1 MLRWRFKTY
10 VSSSGRTEVQDEI
23 DQYEDYSREKFS
35 RAVAHLSV
43 STKDQWNEPQAK
55 KLKNENPLYEI
66 KYTANRCQTRAIGFF
81 DKDGKTFVITN
92 ICTHKQRVYDPP
104 DAFKT
109 AHKRRAQIDTGTA
122 ASVPLQ
128 IFGENFPA
136 DEK

>member
-1 MLRWRFKTY
+1 MLLWRFKTY
-10 VSSSGRTEVQDEI
+10 VSSSGRNEVQDEV
-23 DQYEDYSREKFS
+23 DQYDDYSREAFS

-66 KYTANRCQTRAIGFF
+66 RYKANRCATRALGFF

-92 ICTHKQRVYDPP
+92 ICTHKQGIYKPP

-109 AHKRRAQIDTGTA
+109 AHKRLVQIGAGVAT
-122 ASVPLQ
+122 SVPLK
-128 IFGENFPA
+128 IVGEDFPPN
-136 DEK
+136 EE